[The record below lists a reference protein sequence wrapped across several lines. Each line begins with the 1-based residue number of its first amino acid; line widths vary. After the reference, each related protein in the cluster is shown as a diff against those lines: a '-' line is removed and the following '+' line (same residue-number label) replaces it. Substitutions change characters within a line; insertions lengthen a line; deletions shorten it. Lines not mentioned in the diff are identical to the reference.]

1 MQPAYI
7 CLPSLNGAAG
17 RSCTCIGSF
26 RGRTPRLFRPRQHSE
41 IGQRGRNCTCVPSVP
56 SRVRWLLRYALLAP
70 ACSRRRSRR
79 TQDTNLGNGPAVSS
93 LKMADSNPDSE
104 SRLNPPTDNPDASRC
119 IGTPFE
125 IFDFR
130 FSIWQAVSVPP
141 RVSEVLETLPRADAQ
156 PVSGLSRK
164 S

>member
-1 MQPAYI
+1 
-7 CLPSLNGAAG
+7 
-17 RSCTCIGSF
+17 
-26 RGRTPRLFRPRQHSE
+26 
-41 IGQRGRNCTCVPSVP
+41 
-56 SRVRWLLRYALLAP
+56 LAP

-79 TQDTNLGNGPAVSS
+79 TQDTNPGNGPAVSS
-93 LKMADSNPDSE
+93 LKMAHSNPDSE
-104 SRLNPPTDNPDASRC
+104 SGLNPPTDNPDASRC

-125 IFDFR
+125 ISIFDFR
-130 FSIWQAVSVPP
+130 FAIWQAVSVPP